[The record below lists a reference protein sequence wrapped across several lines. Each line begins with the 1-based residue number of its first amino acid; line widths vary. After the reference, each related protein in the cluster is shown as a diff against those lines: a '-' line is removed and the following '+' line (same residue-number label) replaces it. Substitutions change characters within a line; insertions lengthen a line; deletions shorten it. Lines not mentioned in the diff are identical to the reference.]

1 MPSAGATAEHAN
13 PRPLSRRS
21 ENDQAELDKMD
32 AAVERMKKHTRPDP
46 YLVTIDRDPKL
57 QYEHQWKSQQWQWL
71 RGTAFRPEEGEG
83 IQYQTFVYQD
93 PGTDNLLSL
102 HAQYYPEE
110 RPGTADSTRN
120 ATGSHTPAQG
130 PKKVISFG
138 AYKKKQNGETPTRES
153 QAVRD
158 SDKSGK
164 QPAVKGPA
172 ERVKTQEA
180 ESADMLKAAEED
192 ERADANR
199 GTQKSKEPSR
209 PEQASSKSPEL
220 KRKRVGEPD
229 TANKAPETN
238 GHEPAR
244 PIKKVKTDAP
254 APAVKDTKKARTPSP
269 APEKRPANK
278 NKDDAEANL
287 PPKLSPL
294 HDVPPKLSPL
304 RNELHMRSPSRDV
317 PPKLSPLHD
326 APQTPEAW
334 EMPPRISPDLP
345 DNISAS
351 LRMADGDNITVSRT
365 SKKRGEERSEGMN
378 GGVAGKGKS
387 TEQNSSQRARSKS
400 PERGAAEQSSL
411 HASTEDAV
419 DEAPADAQELPD
431 GKKRNSLVAKIK
443 FKKARK
449 EDVQRILKL
458 PARPDKRMT
467 STPSPMSSDE
477 EDTVEPAP
485 TQKASSSST
494 SKTADKTDQERRS
507 GKGVAQKTGP
517 ASKKAE
523 DKRPVAEK
531 RPRAEPTADPTENP
545 EPSAKRKKVDDAV
558 PEPPSKKRQPDVAAS
573 QTVSK
578 KKAPGALDLKKAPS
592 TPMPPAV
599 PSPAVSSVQKSQL
612 MTPVGRKDHLHP
624 KRDASADSQVDT
636 PSGHSNTPSDHTRT
650 SQPNGTSSK
659 QPSSN
664 PHPTKAPTAQAW
676 ADEQKRLEKV
686 GRDLKHAASDLLNNK
701 PNATSRRTGAAKSL
715 ESLFCYLLAFTC
727 SDRAALAENKNIPM
741 RSWRSLPPFG
751 SFVAKA
757 TQDFAALNGLHSSLS
772 VVIHMHILDIAAR
785 YPNEGPSR
793 ESIIDLSGALHKA
806 AMAADENLDID
817 TLMTTFPKTWA
828 GRSKSVVVESGGE
841 PKKLLQAGGYKL
853 PLGVQTD
860 ALQATRA
867 GLAMLKEWLA
877 KEGVEYE
884 FKLVG

>member
-21 ENDQAELDKMD
+21 ENDQAELHKMD

-46 YLVTIDRDPKL
+46 YLITIEGDPKL

-83 IQYQTFVYQD
+83 IQYQTFVYQE
-93 PGTDNLLSL
+93 PGTNLLSL

-120 ATGSHTPAQG
+120 ATGSQTPAQG

-153 QAVRD
+153 QAARD
-158 SDKSGK
+158 SDKLGK

-172 ERVKTQEA
+172 EKVKTQEA

-192 ERADANR
+192 ERADASR
-199 GTQKSKEPSR
+199 GTQKSKEPLR

-220 KRKRVGEPD
+220 KRKRMGEPD

-238 GHEPAR
+238 GHESAR

-269 APEKRPANK
+269 APEKRPADK
-278 NKDDAEANL
+278 KKDDAEANL

-304 RNELHMRSPSRDV
+304 RNEPHMRSSSRDV

-326 APQTPEAW
+326 APQTPETW

-378 GGVAGKGKS
+378 GVAGRGKS
-387 TEQNSSQRARSKS
+387 TEQNTSQRARSKS
-400 PERGAAEQSSL
+400 PDRGAAEQSSL
-411 HASTEDAV
+411 NASTEDAL
-419 DEAPADAQELPD
+419 DEAPEDSQDLPD
-431 GKKRNSLVAKIK
+431 SKKRNSLVVKIK

-458 PARPDKRMT
+458 PVRPDKRMT
-467 STPSPMSSDE
+467 SPPSPTSSDE
-477 EDTVEPAP
+477 EDTAESASM
-485 TQKASSSST
+485 QKASSSST
-494 SKTADKTDQERRS
+494 SKTTDKTDQERRS
-507 GKGVAQKTGP
+507 GKGVAQKIGP

-523 DKRPVAEK
+523 EKRPVAEK
-531 RPRAEPTADPTENP
+531 RPRAEPTADHTENP

-573 QTVSK
+573 LTASK
-578 KKAPGALDLKKAPS
+578 KNAPGALDLKKAPS

-650 SQPNGTSSK
+650 SQSNGTTSK
-659 QPSSN
+659 APSSN

-701 PNATSRRTGAAKSL
+701 PNSTSRRTGAAKSL

-751 SFVAKA
+751 SFVARA

-772 VVIHMHILDIAAR
+772 VVIHAHILDIAAR

-793 ESIIDLSGALHKA
+793 DSLMELSGALHKA

-828 GRSKSVVVESGGE
+828 GRSKSVVTELGGE
-841 PKKLLQAGGYKL
+841 PKKLLQSGGYRL

-877 KEGVEYE
+877 KEGVEYD